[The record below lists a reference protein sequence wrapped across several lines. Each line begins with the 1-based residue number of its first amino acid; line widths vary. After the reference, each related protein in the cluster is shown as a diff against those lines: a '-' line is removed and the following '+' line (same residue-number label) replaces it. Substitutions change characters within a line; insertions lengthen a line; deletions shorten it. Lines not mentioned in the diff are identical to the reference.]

1 MILSSN
7 FPSLAMISAQYYV
20 KCGHEYDFSLI
31 QSISLA
37 HFTYIWGCIFLLYVF
52 PWSLEL
58 CLRLVLF
65 VTRSKGSIP
74 RQREPC
80 SFLVGSNAVVGML
93 IVELFAYDH
102 GSDLHNRLFIFDFS
116 KSWGSFYV
124 KGVLFSFVVFG
135 GLVSNFFDVAYP
147 GVHGCVSLCSGIIM
161 VWLGSPGFASS
172 LELDNC
178 FFQRCFSF
186 RWRSCRAWV
195 LDYEKVVSGYQLIR
209 SVGHP
214 VLASFSPLN

>member
-1 MILSSN
+1 M
-7 FPSLAMISAQYYV
+7 
-20 KCGHEYDFSLI
+20 
-31 QSISLA
+31 
-37 HFTYIWGCIFLLYVF
+37 
-52 PWSLEL
+52 
-58 CLRLVLF
+58 
-65 VTRSKGSIP
+65 
-74 RQREPC
+74 
-80 SFLVGSNAVVGML
+80 
-93 IVELFAYDH
+93 
-102 GSDLHNRLFIFDFS
+102 LFILGWFQCCSRNADCGFICLWPWNWPSQSAFVCNFS

-124 KGVLFSFVVFG
+124 KGVLSSFVIFG

-147 GVHGCVSLCSGIIM
+147 GVQGCVSLCSGIIM

-178 FFQRCFSF
+178 FFVRCFSF
-186 RWRSCRAWV
+186 RWRSCKAWV

>member
-65 VTRSKGSIP
+65 VTRSKSSIP

-80 SFLVGSNAVVGML
+80 LFLVGSNAVVGML

-124 KGVLFSFVVFG
+124 KGVLFSFCCLWWISIKFLWCCLSRSPWLCKSLFWYYYGVTRISWICFIIRTWW
-135 GLVSNFFDVAYP
+135 LFLAALFF
-147 GVHGCVSLCSGIIM
+147 
-161 VWLGSPGFASS
+161 F
-172 LELDNC
+172 
-178 FFQRCFSF
+178 
-186 RWRSCRAWV
+186 
-195 LDYEKVVSGYQLIR
+195 
-209 SVGHP
+209 
-214 VLASFSPLN
+214 